1 MINLKN
7 KKVSALGA
15 LGLSVGTAIGWG
27 SFVVT
32 GSSFLSKAGPLGS
45 IIGIVVG
52 MLIMLVL
59 AYNYHYMM
67 NKYPNSNGGIY
78 TFAKNTLG
86 GDHAFLVSW
95 FLIITYAAILWA
107 NVSSFSLF
115 ARYIF
120 GTTFQFGFH
129 YSIGG
134 YDVWLGE
141 ILLSL
146 FFLLLFAG
154 ICLIK
159 RNITSTIQAGLTLL
173 FVALIIAGFIIA
185 FIMHKGG
192 IETYKPDFADDGS
205 SEISQ
210 IIGVIGMMP
219 WAFIGFESISHSSKD
234 FKFRHKNV
242 FKVLAISVAVT
253 AIVYILICQL
263 SISVFPDNYANW
275 YEYLTDLNGSNS
287 LTGLDA
293 IPAFYVMHRYLG
305 IPGLA
310 IFVVALLAIL
320 MTSLIGNIVAL
331 SNLLQSMAE
340 DGIFPKLFSKVDKH
354 GNPKNT
360 IIVITIITTIML
372 FFGRV
377 LIGWVVDVNTFCGVI
392 VYTYISVITIKQAR
406 RDAKKGREGLMAGIT
421 GLIFGAA
428 FAISIIVQ
436 DFMKSDYLAKES
448 IVIFILWAV
457 LGFIYYAVLLK
468 KDKTRM
474 FGHSIAALFG
484 LFVLIIY
491 SIGSWLIK
499 LIDTEG
505 LDKNTIIVG
514 IVFGVVLLIA
524 AQAVFFFV
532 FWVIKKRE
540 VALQDKLVLGMA
552 TMVEGRDNST
562 GGHIKRT
569 SDVVRF
575 LVEEMIKD
583 PSLDLNAT
591 FYQSL
596 IKAAPMHDLGK
607 ITIDDVI
614 LRKPGKF
621 TPEEYQTMKT
631 HSASGAVI
639 LTQILK
645 DVTDKN
651 FEMVAINVAHYHH
664 ERWDGKGYPQGLKG
678 EEIPLEARIMAIAD
692 VYDALVSKRVYKDE
706 FSFDEAYRII
716 IENMG
721 KQFDPGLERYFDRAR
736 KRIENYYL
744 ELKKEQREAEASS
757 LDNEQLV

>member
-1 MINLKN
+1 MDKLKS

-15 LGLSVGTAIGWG
+15 LGLSIGTAIGWG

-45 IIGIVVG
+45 IIGIVIG

-67 NKYPNSNGGIY
+67 NKYPDSNGGIY

-115 ARYIF
+115 ARCIF
-120 GTTFQFGFH
+120 GNTFQFGFH

-141 ILLSL
+141 LLLSL

-154 ICLIK
+154 ICLLK
-159 RNITSTIQAGLTLL
+159 RNITTSIQGGLMLL
-173 FVALIIAGFIIA
+173 FVALIIAGFIVA
-185 FIMHKGG
+185 MVMHKGG
-192 IETYKPDFADDGS
+192 IESFKPAFAPTDDN
-205 SEISQ
+205 EFTQ
-210 IIGVIGMMP
+210 VIGVVGMMP
-219 WAFIGFESISHSSKD
+219 WAFIGFESISHFSKD

-242 FKVLAISVAVT
+242 FKILAISIAVS
-253 AIVYILICQL
+253 ALIYILICL
-263 SISVFPDNYANW
+263 ISISVFPGDNW
-275 YEYLTDLNGSNS
+275 SDYLTHINS
-287 LTGLDA
+287 YQHLDD
-293 IPAFYVMHRYLG
+293 IPVFYVMEQFMG
-305 IPGLA
+305 TPGLVLFG
-310 IFVVALLAIL
+310 IALLAIL
-320 MTSLIGNIVAL
+320 ITSLIGNMLVL
-331 SNLLQSMAE
+331 SNLLHSMSE
-340 DGIFPKLFSKVDKH
+340 DGVFPKIFTKVDKN
-354 GNPKNT
+354 GNPRNF
-360 IIVITIITTIML
+360 IIAITIFTAVML

-377 LIGWVVDVNTFCGVI
+377 LIGWIVDVNTFCGII
-392 VYTYISVITIKQAR
+392 VYTYVSAITIKQAR
-406 RDAKKGREGLMAGIT
+406 RDVNKGREGMIAGVT
-421 GLIFGAA
+421 GLVLCIA
-428 FAISIIVQ
+428 FAISVIVN
-436 DFMKSDYLAKES
+436 DFFNSDYLAKES
-448 IVIFILWAV
+448 ILIFSSWAV
-457 LGFIYYAVLLK
+457 VGFIYYAVMVKRDRIRL
-468 KDKTRM
+468 
-474 FGHSIAALFG
+474 FGNSMAALFG

-491 SIGSWLIK
+491 CISSWILK
-499 LIDTEG
+499 LIHVENHNDSEIIAG
-505 LDKNTIIVG
+505 LIVSML
-514 IVFGVVLLIA
+514 LLIA
-524 AQAVFFFV
+524 TQVVFFFV
-532 FWVIKKRE
+532 FSVIKKRE

-583 PSLDLNAT
+583 PTIDLNTT

-631 HSASGAVI
+631 HSAAGAVI
-639 LTQILK
+639 LAQILK

-651 FEMVAINVAHYHH
+651 FEAVAINVAHYHH
-664 ERWDGKGYPQGLKG
+664 ERWDGKGYPLGLKG
-678 EEIPLEARIMAIAD
+678 EEIPLEARIMAVAD

-706 FSFDEAYRII
+706 FSFESAYKII

-721 KQFDPGLERYFDRAR
+721 TQFDPGLEKYFDRAR
-736 KRIENYYL
+736 DKIENYYL
-744 ELKKEQREAEASS
+744 EFKNNNKQ
-757 LDNEQLV
+757 

>member
-1 MINLKN
+1 MDKLKN
-7 KKVSALGA
+7 KKISALGA
-15 LGLSVGTAIGWG
+15 LALSIGTAIGWG

-45 IIGIVVG
+45 IIGVVIG

-86 GDHAFLVSW
+86 GDHAFLVAW

-120 GTTFQFGFH
+120 GSTFQFGFH

-146 FFLLLFAG
+146 FFLLVFAG
-154 ICLIK
+154 ICLLK
-159 RNITSTIQAGLTLL
+159 RNVASSIQAGLVLL
-173 FVALIIAGFIIA
+173 FVALIIAGFVISA
-185 FIMHKGG
+185 VMHKGG
-192 IETYKPDFADDGS
+192 IETYKPDFAPDGK
-205 SEISQ
+205 SEFAQ
-210 IIGVIGMMP
+210 VVGVVGMMP
-219 WAFIGFESISHSSKD
+219 WAFIGFESISHSAKD
-234 FKFRHKNV
+234 FRFRQKNI
-242 FKVLAISVAVT
+242 FKVLAISVVVT
-253 AIVYILICQL
+253 AVVYILICQL
-263 SISVFPDNYANW
+263 SISVFPENYANW
-275 YEYLTDLNGSNS
+275 YEYLTSSNS

-305 IPGLA
+305 VPGLVM
-310 IFVVALLAIL
+310 FVIALLAIL
-320 MTSLIGNIVAL
+320 MTSLIGNMVAL
-331 SNLLQSMAE
+331 SNLLASMSE
-340 DGIFPKLFSKVDKH
+340 DGVFPKFFSKTDRH
-354 GNPKNT
+354 DNPRNA
-360 IIVITIITTIML
+360 ILVITALTAAML

-377 LIGWVVDVNTFCGVI
+377 LIGWIVDVNTFCGII
-392 VYTYISVITIKQAR
+392 VYTYVSAITIKTAR
-406 RDAKKGREGLMAGIT
+406 RDVKRGGEGMIAGVS
-421 GLIFGAA
+421 GLLLCVA
-428 FAISIIVQ
+428 FAASIIVN
-436 DFMKSDYLAKES
+436 DLIHSDYLAKES
-448 IVIFILWAV
+448 IIIFISWAV
-457 LGFIYYAVLLK
+457 LGFVYYAVLLK

-474 FGHSIAALFG
+474 FGHSMAALFG

-491 SIGSWLIK
+491 CIGSWIMK
-499 LIDTEG
+499 LVGVGAGDEAG
-505 LDKNTIIVG
+505 IVG
-514 IVFGVVLLIA
+514 GIVASMVLLIA
-524 AQAVFFFV
+524 TQIVFFFV
-532 FWVIKKRE
+532 FSVIKKRE

-569 SDVVRF
+569 SDIVRF
-575 LVEEMIKD
+575 LVEEMVKD
-583 PSLDLNAT
+583 PSLDLNAA

-596 IKAAPMHDLGK
+596 VKSAPMHDLGK

-621 TPEEYQTMKT
+621 TPEEYQVMKT
-631 HSASGAVI
+631 HSPQGAAI

-651 FEMVAINVAHYHH
+651 FEAVAINVAHYHH
-664 ERWDGKGYPQGLKG
+664 ERWDGKGYPKGLKG
-678 EEIPLEARIMAIAD
+678 EEIPLEARVMAVAD

-716 IENMG
+716 TENMG
-721 KQFDPGLERYFDRAR
+721 KQFDPGMEKYFARAR
-736 KRIENYYL
+736 EKIENYYS
-744 ELKKEQREAEASS
+744 EMKKSHPESP
-757 LDNEQLV
+757 DK

>member
-1 MINLKN
+1 MDKLKS

-45 IIGIVVG
+45 IIGIVIG
-52 MLIMLVL
+52 MLVMLVL

-120 GTTFQFGFH
+120 GSTFQFGFH
-129 YSIGG
+129 YVIGG

-141 ILLSL
+141 ILLST
-146 FFLLLFAG
+146 FFLLAFAG

-159 RNITSTIQAGLTLL
+159 RNITSSIQAGLMLL
-173 FVALIIAGFIIA
+173 FIALIVAGFIVA
-185 FIMHKGG
+185 AIMHQGG
-192 IETYKPDFADDGS
+192 IDTYKPDFAPDGS
-205 SEISQ
+205 SEFTQ
-210 IIGVIGMMP
+210 VIGVVGMMP

-242 FKVLAISVAVT
+242 FKILAASVVISAV
-253 AIVYILICQL
+253 IYILICQL

-275 YEYLTDLNGSNS
+275 YEYLTSSNT

-293 IPAFYVMHRYLG
+293 IPAFYVIHRYLG
-305 IPGLA
+305 VIGLVM
-310 IFVVALLAIL
+310 FVIALLAIL
-320 MTSLIGNIVAL
+320 MTSLIGNMIAL
-331 SNLLQSMAE
+331 SNLLHSMSE
-340 DGIFPKLFSKVDKH
+340 DGIFPNIFTKVDKH
-354 GNPKNT
+354 GNPRNF
-360 IIVITIITTIML
+360 IIAITILTMVML

-377 LIGWVVDVNTFCGVI
+377 LIGWIVDINTFCGI
-392 VYTYISVITIKQAR
+392 IIYTYISVITIKQAR
-406 RDAKKGREGLMAGIT
+406 RDVKKGTEGMIAGIV
-421 GLIFGAA
+421 GLTFGVI
-428 FAISIIVQ
+428 FAISVIVN
-436 DFMKSDYLAKES
+436 DFIHSDYLAKES
-448 IVIFILWAV
+448 ILIFISWAV
-457 LGFIYYAVLLK
+457 LGFIYYAILLK
-468 KDKTRM
+468 RDNTRM
-474 FGHSIAALFG
+474 FGHSMAALFG

-491 SIGSWLIK
+491 CIGSWIMK
-499 LIDTEG
+499 LIGTNNSHGVEM
-505 LDKNTIIVG
+505 IAG
-514 IVFGVVLLIA
+514 IVVSTILLIA
-524 AQAVFFFV
+524 TQVVFFFV
-532 FWVIKKRE
+532 FSVIKKRE

-552 TMVEGRDNST
+552 MMVEGRDNST

-569 SDVVRF
+569 SDIVRF

-583 PSLDLNAT
+583 PALDINTNFYRSLV
-591 FYQSL
+591 
-596 IKAAPMHDLGK
+596 KAAPMHDLGK

-621 TPEEYQTMKT
+621 TPEEYQVMKT
-631 HSASGAVI
+631 HSSEGATI

-651 FEMVAINVAHYHH
+651 FEAVAINVAHYHH

-678 EEIPLEARIMAIAD
+678 EDIPLEARIMAVAD

-706 FSFDEAYRII
+706 FSFDEAYNII
-716 IENMG
+716 IDSMG
-721 KQFDPGLERYFDRAR
+721 KQFDPSLEKYFVRAR
-736 KRIENYYL
+736 ERIENYYI
-744 ELKKEQREAEASS
+744 ESKKNSAE
-757 LDNEQLV
+757 

>member
-1 MINLKN
+1 MNKLKS

-15 LGLSVGTAIGWG
+15 LGLSIGTAIGWG

-45 IIGIVVG
+45 IIGIVIG

-67 NKYPNSNGGIY
+67 NKYPDSNGGIY

-120 GTTFQFGFH
+120 GNTFQFGFH

-141 ILLSL
+141 LLLSL
-146 FFLLLFAG
+146 FFLLAFAG

-159 RNITSTIQAGLTLL
+159 RNITSSIQAGLMLL
-173 FVALIIAGFIIA
+173 FVALIIAGFIVA
-185 FIMHKGG
+185 AVMHKGG
-192 IETYKPDFADDGS
+192 IETYKPDFAPDGT
-205 SEISQ
+205 SEFSQ
-210 IIGVIGMMP
+210 VIGVVGMMP

-234 FKFRHKNV
+234 FKFRHRNV
-242 FKVLAISVAVT
+242 FKILAISVVVS
-253 AIVYILICQL
+253 AIIYILICQL
-263 SISVFPDNYANW
+263 SISVFPDNYSNW
-275 YEYLTDLNGSNS
+275 YEYLTSSNS

-305 IPGLA
+305 VPGLVM
-310 IFVVALLAIL
+310 FVIALLAIL
-320 MTSLIGNIVAL
+320 MTSLIGNMIAL
-331 SNLLQSMAE
+331 SNLLHSMSE
-340 DGIFPKLFSKVDKH
+340 DGIFSKLFNKVDKY
-354 GNPKNT
+354 GNPRNF
-360 IIVITIITTIML
+360 IIAITIITAVML

-377 LIGWVVDVNTFCGVI
+377 LIGWIVDINTFCGVI
-392 VYTYISVITIKQAR
+392 VYTYISVITIKRAR
-406 RDAKKGREGLMAGIT
+406 RDIRGGSRGLLAGVT
-421 GLIFGAA
+421 GLIFGIV
-428 FAISIIVQ
+428 FAISITANDLIN
-436 DFMKSDYLAKES
+436 SDYLAKES
-448 IVIFILWAV
+448 VLIFITWAV
-457 LGFIYYAVLLK
+457 IGFVYYAVLLK

-474 FGHSIAALFG
+474 FGHSMAALFG
-484 LFVLIIY
+484 LFVIIIY
-491 SIGSWLIK
+491 CVTSWIIK
-499 LIDTEG
+499 IAVAANHNDA
-505 LDKNTIIVG
+505 DIIVG
-514 IVFGVVLLIA
+514 IIVGSILLIA
-524 AQAVFFFV
+524 TQIVFFFV
-532 FWVIKKRE
+532 FSVIKKRE

-575 LVEEMIKD
+575 LVEEMVKD
-583 PSLDLNAT
+583 PALDLNTT

-596 IKAAPMHDLGK
+596 VKAAPMHDLGK
-607 ITIDDVI
+607 ITIDDVV

-621 TPEEYQTMKT
+621 TPEEYQIMKT
-631 HSASGAVI
+631 HSAQGAVI
-639 LTQILK
+639 LAQILK

-651 FEMVAINVAHYHH
+651 FEAVAINVAHYHH

-678 EEIPLEARIMAIAD
+678 EDIPLEARIMAIAD

-706 FSFDEAYRII
+706 FSFDDAYHII
-716 IENMG
+716 MDGMG
-721 KQFDPGLERYFDRAR
+721 KQFDPGLEKYFARAR
-736 KRIENYYL
+736 EKIENYYS
-744 ELKKEQREAEASS
+744 ELKK
-757 LDNEQLV
+757 

>member
-1 MINLKN
+1 MDKLKN

-45 IIGIVVG
+45 IIGIIIG

-67 NKYPNSNGGIY
+67 NKYPDSNGGIY

-107 NVSSFSLF
+107 NVSSFPLF

-120 GTTFQFGFH
+120 NGNSPFQFGFH
-129 YSIGG
+129 YTIGG
-134 YDVWLGE
+134 YDVWFGE

-146 FFLLLFAG
+146 VFLFAFAA

-159 RNITSTIQAGLTLL
+159 RNITSTIQGGLMLL
-173 FVALIIAGFIIA
+173 FVALIVVGFIVA
-185 FIMHKGG
+185 VIMHKGG
-192 IETYKPDFADDGS
+192 VESYKPDFAPDGS
-205 SEISQ
+205 SEFSQ
-210 IIGVIGMMP
+210 VIGVVGMMP

-242 FKVLAISVAVT
+242 FKILAISVVVT

-263 SISVFPDNYANW
+263 SISVFPDNYSNW
-275 YEYLTDLNGSNS
+275 YEYLTHSDSS
-287 LTGLDA
+287 VMLDD

-305 IPGLA
+305 IPGLV

-320 MTSLIGNIVAL
+320 ITSLIGNMVAL
-331 SNLLQSMAE
+331 SNLLHSMSE
-340 DGIFPKLFSKVDKH
+340 DGIFPKVFKKANKY
-354 GNPKNT
+354 GNPQNF
-360 IIVITIITTIML
+360 IIVITILTGVML

-377 LIGWVVDVNTFCGVI
+377 LIGWIVDINTFCGII
-392 VYTYISVITIKQAR
+392 VYTYLSAITVKTAR
-406 RDAKKGREGLMAGIT
+406 KDIKKGTEGTISGIAG
-421 GLIFGAA
+421 LFFGVA
-428 FAISIIVQ
+428 FAVSVIVQ
-436 DFMKSDYLAKES
+436 DLVKSDYLAKES
-448 IVIFILWAV
+448 IIIFISWAI
-457 LGFIYYAVLLK
+457 LGFIYYAFLLK

-474 FGHSIAALFG
+474 FGHSMAALFG

-491 SIGSWLIK
+491 CIGSWIMK
-499 LIDTEG
+499 LFGGENLNKTEA
-505 LDKNTIIVG
+505 TVG
-514 IVFGVVLLIA
+514 IIISTALLIA
-524 AQAVFFFV
+524 TQVVFFFV
-532 FWVIKKRE
+532 FSVIKKRE

-569 SDVVRF
+569 SNIVRF
-575 LVEEMIKD
+575 LVEEMAKD
-583 PSLDLNAT
+583 PALDINTT

-596 IKAAPMHDLGK
+596 IKSAPMHDLGK
-607 ITIDDVI
+607 ITVDDAI

-621 TPEEYQTMKT
+621 TPEEYQVMKT
-631 HSASGAVI
+631 HSPEGAKI
-639 LTQILK
+639 LTEILK

-651 FEMVAINVAHYHH
+651 LEAVAINVAHYHH
-664 ERWDGKGYPQGLKG
+664 ERWDGKGYPEGLKG
-678 EEIPLEARIMAIAD
+678 EEIPLEARIMAVAD

-706 FSFDEAYRII
+706 FSFDDAYNII
-716 IENMG
+716 MENMG
-721 KQFDPGLERYFDRAR
+721 KQFDPGLEKYFARAR
-736 KRIENYYL
+736 EKIENYYI
-744 ELKKEQREAEASS
+744 ESKRNSA
-757 LDNEQLV
+757 

>member
-1 MINLKN
+1 MDKLKS

-45 IIGIVVG
+45 IIGIVIG

-67 NKYPNSNGGIY
+67 NKYPDSNGGIY

-115 ARYIF
+115 ARYVF
-120 GTTFQFGFH
+120 GSTFQFGFH

-134 YDVWLGE
+134 YDIWLGE

-146 FFLLLFAG
+146 VFLLAFAG

-159 RNITSTIQAGLTLL
+159 RNITSMVQAGLMLL
-173 FVALIIAGFIIA
+173 FVALIIGGFIVA
-185 FIMHKGG
+185 AVMHQGG
-192 IETYKPDFADDGS
+192 FETYKPDFASDGNN
-205 SEISQ
+205 EFAQ
-210 IIGVIGMMP
+210 VVGVVGMMP

-242 FKVLAISVAVT
+242 FKILVIS
-253 AIVYILICQL
+253 IVISALIYILICQL
-263 SISVFPDNYANW
+263 SISVFPENYANW
-275 YEYLTDLNGSNS
+275 YEYLTNSNS

-305 IPGLA
+305 VPGLV

-320 MTSLIGNIVAL
+320 MTSLIGNMIAL
-331 SNLLQSMAE
+331 SNLIHAMAE
-340 DGIFPKLFSKVDKH
+340 DGAFPKIFSKVDKY
-354 GNPKNT
+354 GNPRNV
-360 IIVITIITTIML
+360 IIAITLFTAVML

-377 LIGWVVDVNTFCGVI
+377 LIGWIVDVNTFCGII
-392 VYTYISVITIKQAR
+392 VYTYISAITIRQAR
-406 RDAKKGREGLMAGIT
+406 RDVNRGRESMIAGVVGL
-421 GLIFGAA
+421 LLCAA
-428 FAISIIVQ
+428 FAISIIVN
-436 DFMKSDYLAKES
+436 DFLNSDYLAKES
-448 IVIFILWAV
+448 IIIFISWAV
-457 LGFIYYAVLLK
+457 LGLAYYAILLK
-468 KDKTRM
+468 KDKVRM
-474 FGHSIAALFG
+474 FGHSMAALFG

-491 SIGSWLIK
+491 CMGSWIIK
-499 LIDTEG
+499 LTNIENG
-505 LDKNTIIVG
+505 SNGEIVAG
-514 IVFGVVLLIA
+514 IVASIVLLIA
-524 AQAVFFFV
+524 TQVVFFFA
-532 FWVIKKRE
+532 FSTIKKRE

-569 SDVVRF
+569 SDIVRF

-583 PSLDLNAT
+583 PAVSINST
-591 FYQSL
+591 FFQSL
-596 IKAAPMHDLGK
+596 IKSAPMHDLGK

-621 TPEEYQTMKT
+621 TPEEYQIMKT
-631 HSASGAVI
+631 HSSEGATI
-639 LTQILK
+639 LAQILK

-651 FEMVAINVAHYHH
+651 FEAVAINVAHYHH

-678 EEIPLEARIMAIAD
+678 EDIPLEARIMAVAD

-706 FSFDEAYRII
+706 FSFDEAYHII
-716 IENMG
+716 VDNMG
-721 KQFDPGLERYFDRAR
+721 KQFDPGLEKYFDRAR
-736 KRIENYYL
+736 DKIENYYL
-744 ELKKEQREAEASS
+744 DIKNSS
-757 LDNEQLV
+757 N

>member
-1 MINLKN
+1 MDKLKN

-45 IIGIVVG
+45 IIGIIIG

-67 NKYPNSNGGIY
+67 NKYPDSNGGIY

-107 NVSSFSLF
+107 NVSSFPLF

-120 GTTFQFGFH
+120 NGNSPFQFGFH
-129 YSIGG
+129 YTIGG
-134 YDVWLGE
+134 YDVWFGE

-146 FFLLLFAG
+146 VFLFAFAA

-159 RNITSTIQAGLTLL
+159 RNITSTIQGGLMLL
-173 FVALIIAGFIIA
+173 FVALIVVGFIVA
-185 FIMHKGG
+185 VTMHKGG
-192 IETYKPDFADDGS
+192 VESYKPDFAPDGS
-205 SEISQ
+205 SEFSQ
-210 IIGVIGMMP
+210 VIGVVGMMP

-242 FKVLAISVAVT
+242 FKILAISVVVT

-263 SISVFPDNYANW
+263 SISVFPNNYSNW
-275 YEYLTDLNGSNS
+275 YEYLTHSDSS
-287 LTGLDA
+287 VMLDD
-293 IPAFYVMHRYLG
+293 IPAFYVIHRYLG
-305 IPGLA
+305 IPGLV

-320 MTSLIGNIVAL
+320 ITSLIGNMVAL
-331 SNLLQSMAE
+331 SNLLHSMSE
-340 DGIFPKLFSKVDKH
+340 DGIFHKVFKKVNKY
-354 GNPKNT
+354 GNPQNF
-360 IIVITIITTIML
+360 IIVITILTGVML

-377 LIGWVVDVNTFCGVI
+377 LIGWIVDINTFCGII
-392 VYTYISVITIKQAR
+392 VYTYLSAITVKTAR
-406 RDAKKGREGLMAGIT
+406 KDIKKGTEGTISGIAG
-421 GLIFGAA
+421 LFFGVA
-428 FAISIIVQ
+428 FAVSVIVQ
-436 DFMKSDYLAKES
+436 DLVKSDYLAKES
-448 IVIFILWAV
+448 IIIFISWAI
-457 LGFIYYAVLLK
+457 LGFIYYAFLLK

-474 FGHSIAALFG
+474 FGHSMAALFG

-491 SIGSWLIK
+491 CIGSWIMK
-499 LIDTEG
+499 LFGGENLNKTEA
-505 LDKNTIIVG
+505 TVG
-514 IVFGVVLLIA
+514 IIISTALLIA
-524 AQAVFFFV
+524 TQVVFFFV
-532 FWVIKKRE
+532 FSVIKKRE

-569 SDVVRF
+569 SNIVRF
-575 LVEEMIKD
+575 LVEEMAKD
-583 PSLDLNAT
+583 PALDINTT

-596 IKAAPMHDLGK
+596 IKSAPMHDLGK
-607 ITIDDVI
+607 ITVDDAI

-621 TPEEYQTMKT
+621 TPEEYQVMKT
-631 HSASGAVI
+631 HSPEGAKI
-639 LTQILK
+639 LTEILK

-651 FEMVAINVAHYHH
+651 LEAVAINVAHYHH
-664 ERWDGKGYPQGLKG
+664 ERWDGKGYPEGLKG
-678 EEIPLEARIMAIAD
+678 EEIPLEARIMAVAD

-706 FSFDEAYRII
+706 FSFDDAYNII
-716 IENMG
+716 MENMG
-721 KQFDPGLERYFDRAR
+721 KQFDPGLEKYFARAR
-736 KRIENYYL
+736 EKIENYYI
-744 ELKKEQREAEASS
+744 ESKRNSA
-757 LDNEQLV
+757 

>member
-1 MINLKN
+1 MDKLKS

-15 LGLSVGTAIGWG
+15 LGLSIGTAIGWG

-45 IIGIVVG
+45 IIGIVIG

-59 AYNYHYMM
+59 AYNYHYMI

-86 GDHAFLVSW
+86 GDHAFLVAW

-120 GTTFQFGFH
+120 GSTFQFGFH

-141 ILLSL
+141 LLLSL

-159 RNITSTIQAGLTLL
+159 RRITTSIQGGLMLL
-173 FVALIIAGFIIA
+173 FVALIIAGFVVA
-185 FIMHKGG
+185 AVMHQGG
-192 IETYKPDFADDGS
+192 ISSYKPDFAPDGN
-205 SEISQ
+205 SEFKQ
-210 IIGVIGMMP
+210 VVGVVGMMP
-219 WAFIGFESISHSSKD
+219 WAFVGFESISHSSKD

-242 FKVLAISVAVT
+242 FKILVASIVIT
-253 AIVYILICQL
+253 TIVYILICQL
-263 SISVFPDNYANW
+263 SISVFPDNYNNW
-275 YEYLTDLNGSNS
+275 YEYLTSSNS

-305 IPGLA
+305 VPGLVMF
-310 IFVVALLAIL
+310 IIALLAIL
-320 MTSLIGNIVAL
+320 MTSLIGNMIAL
-331 SNLLQSMAE
+331 SNLLHSMSE
-340 DGIFPKLFSKVDKH
+340 DGVFPKFFTKVDKY
-354 GNPKNT
+354 GNPRNIIIALT
-360 IIVITIITTIML
+360 IFTAIML

-377 LIGWVVDVNTFCGVI
+377 LIGWIVDINTFCGII
-392 VYTYISVITIKQAR
+392 VYTYISIITIKQSR
-406 RDAKKGREGLMAGIT
+406 RDINKGREAMTMGVT
-421 GLIFGAA
+421 GLLLCII
-428 FAISIIVQ
+428 FAISVIVN
-436 DFMKSDYLAKES
+436 DFINLDYLAKES
-448 IVIFILWAV
+448 ILIFVVWAV
-457 LGFIYYAVLLK
+457 AGFIYYAVLLK
-468 KDKTRM
+468 RDKTRT
-474 FGHSIAALFG
+474 FGHSMVALFG

-491 SIGSWLIK
+491 CISSWILK
-499 LIDTEG
+499 LIHAVDHNDNEIIAG
-505 LDKNTIIVG
+505 LIASML
-514 IVFGVVLLIA
+514 LLIA
-524 AQAVFFFV
+524 TQVVFFFV
-532 FWVIKKRE
+532 FSVIKKRE

-583 PSLDLNAT
+583 PSVDLNST

-621 TPEEYQTMKT
+621 TPEEYQVMKT
-631 HSASGAVI
+631 HSAAGAVI
-639 LTQILK
+639 LAQILK

-651 FEMVAINVAHYHH
+651 FEAVAINVANFHH

-678 EEIPLEARIMAIAD
+678 EEIPLEARIMAVAD
-692 VYDALVSKRVYKDE
+692 VYDALVSKRIYKDE
-706 FSFDEAYRII
+706 FSFDDAYKII

-721 KQFDPGLERYFDRAR
+721 KQFDPGLEKYFARAR
-736 KRIENYYL
+736 DRIENYYI
-744 ELKKEQREAEASS
+744 ELKK
-757 LDNEQLV
+757 LDA

>member
-1 MINLKN
+1 MDKFKN

-15 LGLSVGTAIGWG
+15 LGLSIGTAIGWG

-45 IIGIVVG
+45 IIGIVIG

-67 NKYPNSNGGIY
+67 NKYPDSNGGIY

-115 ARYIF
+115 ARCIF
-120 GTTFQFGFH
+120 GNTFQFGFH

-141 ILLSL
+141 LLLSL

-154 ICLIK
+154 ICLLK
-159 RNITSTIQAGLTLL
+159 RNITTSIQGGLMLL
-173 FVALIIAGFIIA
+173 FVALIIAGFIVA
-185 FIMHKGG
+185 MVMHKGG
-192 IETYKPDFADDGS
+192 IESFKPAFAPTDDN
-205 SEISQ
+205 EFTQ
-210 IIGVIGMMP
+210 VIGVVGMMP

-242 FKVLAISVAVT
+242 FKILAISIAVS
-253 AIVYILICQL
+253 ALIYILICL
-263 SISVFPDNYANW
+263 ISISVFPGDNW
-275 YEYLTDLNGSNS
+275 YDYLTHINS
-287 LTGLDA
+287 YQHLDD
-293 IPAFYVMHRYLG
+293 IPVFYVMEQFMG
-305 IPGLA
+305 TPGLVLFG
-310 IFVVALLAIL
+310 IALLAIL
-320 MTSLIGNIVAL
+320 ITSLIGNMLAL
-331 SNLLQSMAE
+331 SNLLHSMSE
-340 DGIFPKLFSKVDKH
+340 DGVFPKIFTKVDKN
-354 GNPKNT
+354 GNPRNF
-360 IIVITIITTIML
+360 IIAITIFTAVML

-377 LIGWVVDVNTFCGVI
+377 LIGWIVDVNTFCGII
-392 VYTYISVITIKQAR
+392 VYTYVSAITIKQAR
-406 RDAKKGREGLMAGIT
+406 RDVNKGREGMIAGVT
-421 GLIFGAA
+421 GLVLCIA
-428 FAISIIVQ
+428 FAISVIVN
-436 DFMKSDYLAKES
+436 DFFNSDYLAKES
-448 IVIFILWAV
+448 ILIFSSWAV
-457 LGFIYYAVLLK
+457 VGFIYYAVMVKRDRIRL
-468 KDKTRM
+468 
-474 FGHSIAALFG
+474 FGNSMAALFG

-491 SIGSWLIK
+491 CISSWILK
-499 LIDTEG
+499 LIHVENHNDSEIIAG
-505 LDKNTIIVG
+505 LIVSML
-514 IVFGVVLLIA
+514 LLIA
-524 AQAVFFFV
+524 TQVVFFFV
-532 FWVIKKRE
+532 FSVIKKRE

-583 PSLDLNAT
+583 PTIDLNTT

-631 HSASGAVI
+631 HSAAGAVI
-639 LTQILK
+639 LAQILK

-651 FEMVAINVAHYHH
+651 FEAVAINVAHYHH
-664 ERWDGKGYPQGLKG
+664 ERWDGKGYPLGLKG
-678 EEIPLEARIMAIAD
+678 EEIPLEARIMAVAD

-706 FSFDEAYRII
+706 FSFESAYKII

-721 KQFDPGLERYFDRAR
+721 TQFDPGLEKYFDRAR
-736 KRIENYYL
+736 DKIESYYL
-744 ELKKEQREAEASS
+744 EFKNNNKQ
-757 LDNEQLV
+757 

>member
-1 MINLKN
+1 MDKLKS

-15 LGLSVGTAIGWG
+15 LGLSIGTAIGWG

-45 IIGIVVG
+45 IIGIVIG

-67 NKYPNSNGGIY
+67 NKYPDSNGGIY

-115 ARYIF
+115 ASCIF
-120 GTTFQFGFH
+120 GNTFKFGFH

-134 YDVWLGE
+134 YVIWLGE
-141 ILLSL
+141 LLLSL
-146 FFLLLFAG
+146 FFLFLFAG
-154 ICLIK
+154 ICLLK
-159 RNITSTIQAGLTLL
+159 RNVTTSIQGGLMLL
-173 FVALIIAGFIIA
+173 FVALIIAGFIVA
-185 FIMHKGG
+185 MVMHQGG
-192 IETYKPDFADDGS
+192 IDTFKPEFAPTGDSGFT
-205 SEISQ
+205 Q
-210 IIGVIGMMP
+210 VIGVVGMMP

-242 FKVLAISVAVT
+242 FKILAISIAVS
-253 AIVYILICQL
+253 ALMYILICL
-263 SISVFPDNYANW
+263 ISISVFPGDDWRSVLPKTNNF
-275 YEYLTDLNGSNS
+275 ET
-287 LTGLDA
+287 LDD
-293 IPAFYVMHRYLG
+293 IPLFYVMDQFLG
-305 IPGLA
+305 KPGLA
-310 IFVVALLAIL
+310 MFGIALLAIL
-320 MTSLIGNIVAL
+320 ITSLIGNMLAL
-331 SNLLQSMAE
+331 SNLLHSMSE
-340 DGIFPKLFSKVDKH
+340 DGVFPKVFAKLDKN
-354 GNPKNT
+354 GNPRNF
-360 IIVITIITTIML
+360 IIAITIFTAVML

-377 LIGWVVDVNTFCGVI
+377 LIGWIVDVNTFCGII
-392 VYTYISVITIKQAR
+392 VYTYVSAITIKQAR
-406 RDAKKGREGLMAGIT
+406 RDVNKGREGMIGGIT
-421 GLIFGAA
+421 GLILCIV
-428 FAISIIVQ
+428 FAVSVIVN
-436 DFMKSDYLAKES
+436 DFFNSDYLAKES
-448 IVIFILWAV
+448 ILIFSSWAV
-457 LGFIYYAVLLK
+457 LGFIYYAVMVK
-468 KDKTRM
+468 RDKIRL
-474 FGHSIAALFG
+474 FGNSMAALFG

-491 SIGSWLIK
+491 CISSWILK
-499 LIDTEG
+499 LINVENHNDSEIVAG
-505 LDKNTIIVG
+505 LIVSML
-514 IVFGVVLLIA
+514 LLIA
-524 AQAVFFFV
+524 TQIVFFFV
-532 FWVIKKRE
+532 FSVIKKRE

-583 PSLDLNAT
+583 PTIDLNTT

-621 TPEEYQTMKT
+621 TPEEYQVMKT
-631 HSASGAVI
+631 HSAAGAVI
-639 LTQILK
+639 LAQILK

-651 FEMVAINVAHYHH
+651 FEAVAINVAHYHH
-664 ERWDGKGYPQGLKG
+664 ERWDGKGYPLGLKG
-678 EEIPLEARIMAIAD
+678 EEIPLEARIMAVAD

-706 FSFDEAYRII
+706 FSFESAYRII

-721 KQFDPGLERYFDRAR
+721 TQFDPGLEKYFDRAR
-736 KRIENYYL
+736 EKIENYYL
-744 ELKKEQREAEASS
+744 EFKNNNPQ
-757 LDNEQLV
+757 